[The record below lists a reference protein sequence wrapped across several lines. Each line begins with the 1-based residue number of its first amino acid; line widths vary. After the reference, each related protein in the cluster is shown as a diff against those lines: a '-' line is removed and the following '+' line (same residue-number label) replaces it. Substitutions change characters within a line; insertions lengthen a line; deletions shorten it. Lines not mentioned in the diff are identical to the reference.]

1 LNIVTKIIE
10 TLSNFPEGV
19 PQTYLAKAL
28 GISKS
33 YLSLVLRDL
42 EKKGLVYRVK
52 VGNLYIVKLVKI
64 GSRFLSEGRVLKLGI
79 VWSSEYLFL
88 GYFAKM
94 LKDKNDVELK
104 VSVYPNA
111 LQVVLALL
119 REEVDIVLSP
129 LVTQVYGYILS
140 KGLAI
145 VGGGAG
151 GGGYIYEIPD
161 SRSDTIVSSEI
172 STMDFCR
179 ALALKRSYIE
189 TPTGGTKYFD
199 SAQEAISIA
208 KRGLARYLVVWHPIN
223 IDIES
228 VGGRKIFECSEI
240 EELNYC
246 CTLAVSR
253 SLGFETIEKIANIY
267 RESIELFNKGKD
279 RFIEWYSYIVGIDT
293 AILRKAL
300 NEYTYNPELTPRQFN
315 KIIDSLGLE
324 VPTKNY
330 IYRAIQI

>member
-1 LNIVTKIIE
+1 LDIVTKIIE

-42 EKKGLVYRVK
+42 EKKGLVYRVR

-64 GSRFLSEGRVLKLGI
+64 GSRFLSEGRVLRLGI

-94 LKDKNDVELK
+94 LKDKNVVELK

-119 REEVDIVLSP
+119 RGEVDIILSP

-208 KRGLARYLVVWHPIN
+208 KRGLARYLVIWHPIN
-223 IDIES
+223 IDIEN

-267 RESIELFNKGKD
+267 KESIELFNKGKD
-279 RFIEWYSYIVGIDT
+279 KFIEWYSYIVGIDT